1 MVSVPRWGGK
11 QLCMGSTWWAG
22 GCTSRWAC
30 RARSTST
37 TSLLFSSRRLEGSRD
52 AESHAGTILGDAH
65 THHHSQQ
72 HSQDPQP
79 QQNPPPTHTS
89 ACPGSAT
96 GCAGYPYPQLGMQHS
111 PLPGPSPIGCHLAR
125 CCLMGWGHLRAF
137 QLHKHP
143 LVLSAGGE
151 PWHNGSPRGGG
162 RTGSTHW
169 SRSLSWNALLR
180 CSSRP
185 RDISGAESGS
195 CAARGGSGG
204 AGRGAAIAGRPRWR
218 RHTVLLPGAARGS
231 RSGFL
236 PTALSV
242 TREARSTHRVVCGS
256 GTEPMGN
263 PGCSMAC
270 HSQKP

>member
-1 MVSVPRWGGK
+1 MGSDPNHPQVIPPRTLHLPLLTFIRFLFPPTQGRGSTHCDPQRKSVVSVPRWGGK

-125 CCLMGWGHLRAF
+125 CCLMGWG
-137 QLHKHP
+137 
-143 LVLSAGGE
+143 LSAAQT
-151 PWHNGSPRGGG
+151 SP
-162 RTGSTHW
+162 
-169 SRSLSWNALLR
+169 
-180 CSSRP
+180 CS
-185 RDISGAESGS
+185 
-195 CAARGGSGG
+195 
-204 AGRGAAIAGRPRWR
+204 
-218 RHTVLLPGAARGS
+218 
-231 RSGFL
+231 
-236 PTALSV
+236 
-242 TREARSTHRVVCGS
+242 
-256 GTEPMGN
+256 
-263 PGCSMAC
+263 
-270 HSQKP
+270 

>member
-11 QLCMGSTWWAG
+11 QPCMGGTWWAG

-30 RARSTST
+30 RACSTST

-162 RTGSTHW
+162 GQGALTGAAACPGTPCSDAPPDPGT
-169 SRSLSWNALLR
+169 SRGPN
-180 CSSRP
+180 P
-185 RDISGAESGS
+185 DPVQHGEGAEEQDV
-195 CAARGGSGG
+195 
-204 AGRGAAIAGRPRWR
+204 GRPLQGGRDGGG
-218 RHTVLLPGAARGS
+218 TQCCCQGQP
-231 RSGFL
+231 
-236 PTALSV
+236 
-242 TREARSTHRVVCGS
+242 EAPAVEVSF
-256 GTEPMGN
+256 PQ
-263 PGCSMAC
+263 P
-270 HSQKP
+270 

>member
-11 QLCMGSTWWAG
+11 QPCMGSTWWAG

-52 AESHAGTILGDAH
+52 AESHAGTILGNAH

-79 QQNPPPTHTS
+79 QQNPPHTHTS

-111 PLPGPSPIGCHLAR
+111 PLPGHSPIGCHLAR

-143 LVLSAGGE
+143 LVLRAGGE
-151 PWHNGSPRGGG
+151 PWHNGSPRGGEDREHSLEPQLVLERPAQMLLQTQGHLGG
-162 RTGSTHW
+162 RIRILCSTGRERR
-169 SRSLSWNALLR
+169 SRTWGGHCRAAAM
-180 CSSRP
+180 
-185 RDISGAESGS
+185 AEAHS
-195 CAARGGSGG
+195 A
-204 AGRGAAIAGRPRWR
+204 
-218 RHTVLLPGAARGS
+218 VARGS
-231 RSGFL
+231 QRLPQWFPSHSPERHSGG
-236 PTALSV
+236 
-242 TREARSTHRVVCGS
+242 REHTPCGLRIRD
-256 GTEPMGN
+256 
-263 PGCSMAC
+263 
-270 HSQKP
+270 

>member
-52 AESHAGTILGDAH
+52 AESHAGTI
-65 THHHSQQ
+65 
-72 HSQDPQP
+72 
-79 QQNPPPTHTS
+79 
-89 ACPGSAT
+89 
-96 GCAGYPYPQLGMQHS
+96 
-111 PLPGPSPIGCHLAR
+111 
-125 CCLMGWGHLRAF
+125 
-137 QLHKHP
+137 
-143 LVLSAGGE
+143 
-151 PWHNGSPRGGG
+151 
-162 RTGSTHW
+162 W

-242 TREARSTHRVVCGS
+242 TREAGSTHRVVCGS

-263 PGCSMAC
+263 PGCSVAC